1 MINIKFAQWKEEK
14 PIQKSVL
21 YRINGNHV
29 IHFAETHNDT
39 ERKELIHLNYE
50 LSDDQYGIFAYEYR
64 RPDTIKDGNKTA
76 DILACVIDEAERSI
90 YTTICDVKSNISAF
104 SDNLLKDQAMLTAI
118 KDVRDFIEQ
127 IHAEI
132 LHKNTFMLYYI
143 DDGFKEYERIGI
155 ITEHFED
162 EKFLAVALKLEELFY
177 NSNSKV
183 SKLSELKLKKNLAP
197 YIREIEKIRNF
208 SNKMIKI
215 GNRTYKLHVILL
227 EKMDDAIYT
236 ASMEIMAENEW
247 S

>member
-1 MINIKFAQWKEEK
+1 M
-14 PIQKSVL
+14 
-21 YRINGNHV
+21 
-29 IHFAETHNDT
+29 
-39 ERKELIHLNYE
+39 
-50 LSDDQYGIFAYEYR
+50 
-64 RPDTIKDGNKTA
+64 
-76 DILACVIDEAERSI
+76 ACVIDEAERSI

-104 SDNLLKDQAMLTAI
+104 SDNLLKDQAMLTVI

-162 EKFLAVALKLEELFY
+162 EKFLAVALKLEKLFY

>member
-1 MINIKFAQWKEEK
+1 
-14 PIQKSVL
+14 
-21 YRINGNHV
+21 
-29 IHFAETHNDT
+29 
-39 ERKELIHLNYE
+39 
-50 LSDDQYGIFAYEYR
+50 
-64 RPDTIKDGNKTA
+64 
-76 DILACVIDEAERSI
+76 
-90 YTTICDVKSNISAF
+90 
-104 SDNLLKDQAMLTAI
+104 
-118 KDVRDFIEQ
+118 
-127 IHAEI
+127 
-132 LHKNTFMLYYI
+132 MLYYI

-215 GNRTYKLHVILL
+215 GNRTYKFHVILL